1 MVLTYSLSAQCEIN
15 VLKIIYLI
23 SNSFMKVSR
32 IDLQKF
38 ASIVLIFLFITGCS
52 FGQTKTK
59 YEVSEISNI
68 DYLGVRSVDTI
79 QKLNL
84 VTPDGIEDYPLL
96 IWIGGGAWS
105 YVDRNVEMD
114 LAKKFAEEG
123 IAVASIGHRLSPA
136 TWRGSTLNKGIQH
149 PEHVKD
155 IAASFKWLYE
165 NAEEYGYDKDKI
177 FVGGFSSGAH
187 LAALIGLDDSYL
199 KEVGLSKDVIRGMI
213 PISGT
218 YDIMNYHEVFATG
231 NNPEL
236 AKLHVEAVFG
246 DTKEDFMNA
255 SPTSYLENLGI
266 PMLLI
271 SDNAIDRYT
280 RFFEKELKKTDF
292 TKYKTIYVPDLN
304 HAELWRN
311 ISLEDPSVY
320 RTSIIEFI
328 RSNS

>member
-1 MVLTYSLSAQCEIN
+1 MRIKKRKA
-15 VLKIIYLI
+15 IYLNNPFPI
-23 SNSFMKVSR
+23 LMLRCYFAKVTS
-32 IDLQKF
+32 LF
-38 ASIVLIFLFITGCS
+38 VLFLIMTSCS
-52 FGQTKTK
+52 FGQTNIK
-59 YEVSEISNI
+59 YEVSKIRDI
-68 DYLGVRSVDTI
+68 DYLEGRTVDTI

-84 VTPDGIEDYPLL
+84 VTPIGIKDYPLL

-105 YVDRNVEMD
+105 YVDRNVEMN
-114 LAKKFAEEG
+114 LAKKFAEQG

-136 TWRGSTLNKGIQH
+136 TWRDSTLNKGIKH

-165 NAEEYGYDKDKI
+165 NAENHGYDKDKI
-177 FVGGFSSGAH
+177 FIGGFSSGAH
-187 LAALIGLDDSYL
+187 LAALISLDETYL
-199 KEVGLSKDVIRGMI
+199 KEVGLSMDVIKGMI

-218 YDIMNYHEVFATG
+218 YDIVNYHEVFATG

-236 AKLHVEAVFG
+236 AELHVEAVFG
-246 DTKEDFMNA
+246 DTKEDFINA

-271 SDNAIDRYT
+271 TDNAIDRYT

-292 TKYKTIYVPDLN
+292 TKYNTIYVPDLN

-311 ISLEDPSVY
+311 ISLDDSSVH
-320 RTSIIEFI
+320 RASIIEFI
-328 RSNS
+328 RTNS

>member
-1 MVLTYSLSAQCEIN
+1 M
-15 VLKIIYLI
+15 IYLFP
-23 SNSFMKVSR
+23 NDLMKMNT
-32 IDLQKF
+32 IDSQKF
-38 ASIVLIFLFITGCS
+38 ASFILFFLLIVGCS

-68 DYLGVRSVDTI
+68 DYLEERSVDTI

-84 VTPDGIEDYPLL
+84 VTPNGIENYPLF

-136 TWRGSTLNKGIQH
+136 TWRDSTLNKGIKH

-165 NAEEYGYDKDKI
+165 NADKHGYDKDKI
-177 FVGGFSSGAH
+177 FIGGFSSGAH
-187 LAALIGLDDSYL
+187 LAALIGLDATYL
-199 KEVGLSKDVIRGMI
+199 KEVGLSKAVIRGMI

-246 DTKEDFMNA
+246 DTEEDFRNA

-292 TKYKTIYVPDLN
+292 TKYKTIYVTDLN

-311 ISLEDPSVY
+311 ISFDDSSVH
-320 RTSIIEFI
+320 RTAIIEFI
-328 RSNS
+328 RANS

>member
-1 MVLTYSLSAQCEIN
+1 MKKYRFDSLKVASLVMVLLL
-15 VLKIIYLI
+15 V
-23 SNSFMKVSR
+23 
-32 IDLQKF
+32 
-38 ASIVLIFLFITGCS
+38 GCS

-59 YEVSEISNI
+59 YEVSEIRNI
-68 DYLGVRSVDTI
+68 NYLGERSVDTI

-84 VTPDGIEDYPLL
+84 VTPNGIEDYPLL

-114 LAKKFAEEG
+114 LAKKFAKEG

-136 TWRGSTLNKGIQH
+136 TWRDSTLNKGIKH

-155 IAASFKWLYE
+155 IAASLKWLYE
-165 NAEEYGYDKDKI
+165 NADKHRYDKDKI
-177 FVGGFSSGAH
+177 FIGGFSSGAH
-187 LAALIGLDDSYL
+187 LATLIGLDDSYL
-199 KEVGLSKDVIRGMI
+199 KEVGLSADIIKGMI
-213 PISGT
+213 PISGAF
-218 YDIMNYHEVFATG
+218 DIMNYHEVFKNG

-246 DTKEDFMNA
+246 DTEKDFINA
-255 SPTSYLENLGI
+255 SPTSYLENLGV

-271 SDNAIDRYT
+271 SDNAIERYT

-292 TKYKTIYVPDLN
+292 TKYEIIYVPDLN

-311 ISLEDPSVY
+311 ISLDDSSIY
-320 RTSIIEFI
+320 RASIIEFI
-328 RSNS
+328 RVNS

>member
-1 MVLTYSLSAQCEIN
+1 MLRFHFGKLTSL
-15 VLKIIYLI
+15 
-23 SNSFMKVSR
+23 
-32 IDLQKF
+32 F
-38 ASIVLIFLFITGCS
+38 AIFLIMVSCS
-52 FGQTKTK
+52 FGQDRTNCNFT
-59 YEVSEISNI
+59 ELRDI
-68 DYLGVRSVDTI
+68 DYLEEQSVDTI

-84 VTPDGIEDYPLL
+84 VTPIGIRDYPLL

-123 IAVASIGHRLSPA
+123 IAVASIGHRLSTA
-136 TWRGSTLNKGIQH
+136 TWRDSTMNKGIKY

-165 NAEEYGYDKDKI
+165 NAENHGYDKDKI
-177 FVGGFSSGAH
+177 FIGGFSSGAH
-187 LAALIGLDDSYL
+187 LAALIGLDETYL
-199 KEVGLSKDVIRGMI
+199 KEVGLSKNVIKGLI

-218 YDIMNYHEVFATG
+218 YDVVNYHEVFATG

-246 DTKEDFMNA
+246 DSKEDFINA

-271 SDNAIDRYT
+271 TDNSIDRYT

-311 ISLEDPSVY
+311 ISLDDSSV
-320 RTSIIEFI
+320 RASMVEFI
-328 RSNS
+328 RANS